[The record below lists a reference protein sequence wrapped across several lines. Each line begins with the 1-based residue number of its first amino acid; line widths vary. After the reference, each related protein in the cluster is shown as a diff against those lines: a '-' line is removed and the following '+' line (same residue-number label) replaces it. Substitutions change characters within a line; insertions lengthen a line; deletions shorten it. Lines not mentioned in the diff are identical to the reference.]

1 MNAIQQKCRPK
12 HQVLV
17 LKCYPRTTKG
27 AVDVKPNSSELSYLL
42 YYATSRRSK
51 IQKIGAFLEKK
62 TASDVWRLRIGNV
75 QVTLQILAALIE
87 KLHKDVVLIAPYVL
101 KVLDTVLRSEDITM
115 IESSLPT
122 FEAFCDFH
130 DAALLSADQAYLG
143 QYEDIV
149 RLYAQLASTQ
159 PLPGKESL
167 SSPVKVRWRN
177 AGLEAIRSISTADAL
192 ASITG
197 RQMDVIMPRILEN
210 LWSDTPDFLEV
221 LQQRLEAEERIDTE
235 KLLRRRTSI
244 ATVATVDTAGDTN
257 PVALS
262 GTAGD
267 VDRLAEEEVGVLAMQ
282 CLKSIF
288 IVPNRSQ
295 IHVAT
300 VSLLSFIQER
310 ASQGDSVVTLDDDD
324 DRDRDSGWAIGI
336 YNIISRWAPVQ
347 DRYIILV
354 AALDTL
360 LRIPTQDATLDQQLA
375 LTTIMSSL
383 LRSDVNLIGLSVM
396 DVLLGL
402 IKQMRKLF
410 RLRSPGSQSD
420 DGDATEPEQAVPQKT
435 RHLLTRLEL
444 CIGDL
449 ATHVYYAD
457 QISDMVAAVIHRL
470 KPTRSSSTNSSPGGE
485 KAAGNDAGPGAS
497 TIELTDSQQLDHYFS
512 LNAGRAS
519 ALNVI
524 KAILLVANPQKK
536 LTSNLALSRNPVPIH
551 VWEGTHWLL
560 RDPDGRVRKAYMD
573 ALITWL
579 EREATATDE
588 KAVDET
594 LPRSRSSLKVNR
606 ELANANINRRAVS
619 NASNRERVSKSRQSQ
634 FLPLLHLVIY
644 DNALQFVEYENDLV
658 MLHIL
663 LTKLVFKLGVN
674 AVRHGLPMIYQ
685 LQESI
690 QEIDIPLHKVRIAA
704 LCHGYFWALT
714 EKFDFEASVVGRAI
728 QNEVVRRRS
737 KGFWVEGIHVPP
749 PSADLVGL
757 PGENAPQPEW
767 DSVALEREE
776 LLPFDDRNSLV
787 ECIASSYH
795 ESIQTPPG
803 SPAASPGRGVSGP
816 ILGPTLNSTGAT
828 EADSEL
834 PDAFRE
840 QMLTDWSRDAAV
852 AMLASVGKSESMTG
866 SKTGTSVTNRGH
878 LTVNTNGLNG
888 NGNGNGPVSPYGS
901 QYNLMRPHSSH
912 ALRERDRDRDRD
924 GTPTK
929 ARKSSL
935 RSAASPS
942 LSMSVSNR
950 GVVASVEQLKLVLSG
965 NPPPKTAGLAGADDD
980 SGDSMVSYDYSPS
993 EISFN
998 PPVQT
1003 EQASSP
1009 TSINK
1014 RPGTATRRG
1023 PLSAHPPLGGP
1034 PNLHDENGEDDEVV
1048 PPVPPLPNVSLL
1060 GGKRS
1065 PIQSI
1070 EVSFQDSAKSG
1081 RRSLHSRGGDGTRPK
1096 SVRSQYGKTMDLQDL
1111 LRGIDSRPSEGSLG
1125 NVTRPPY

>member
-122 FEAFCDFH
+122 FEAFCDHH
-130 DAALLSADQAYLG
+130 DAALLSADQAYLR

-149 RLYAQLASTQ
+149 HLYAKLASTQ
-159 PLPGKESL
+159 PAPGKESL

-192 ASITG
+192 SSITG

-221 LQQRLEAEERIDTE
+221 LQQRVEAEERVDTE
-235 KLLRRRTSI
+235 KQLRRRTSI
-244 ATVATVDTAGDTN
+244 ATVATVDGAGDPN

-267 VDRLAEEEVGVLAMQ
+267 VDKLAEEEVGVLAMQ

-295 IHVAT
+295 IHGAT

-310 ASQGDSVVTLDDDD
+310 VSQGESVVTLSD
-324 DRDRDSGWAIGI
+324 DRERDSGWAISI
-336 YNIISRWAPVQ
+336 YSIISRWAPVQ
-347 DRYIILV
+347 DRYVILV

-360 LRIPTQDATLDQQLA
+360 LRIPVQDSTLEQQLA

-402 IKQMRKLF
+402 IKQMRKLL
-410 RLRSPGSQSD
+410 RLRSPASQSD
-420 DGDATEPEQAVPQKT
+420 DGDVPTESEQEPRQQTK
-435 RHLLTRLEL
+435 HLLGRLEL

-457 QISDMVAAVIHRL
+457 QISDMIAAVILRL
-470 KPTRSSSTNSSPGGE
+470 KPSRSSSTNSSPGGE
-485 KAAGNDAGPGAS
+485 KAGGNDAGPGVS
-497 TIELTDSQQLDHYFS
+497 TVELSESQQLDHYFS
-512 LNAGRAS
+512 LNAGRAA
-519 ALNVI
+519 ALHAI

-536 LTSNLALSRNPVPIH
+536 LTGNLALSRNRVPIH
-551 VWEGTHWLL
+551 IWEGTHWLL
-560 RDPDGRVRKAYMD
+560 RDPDGHVRKAYMD

-579 EREATATDE
+579 DREATAADE
-588 KAVDET
+588 KAIDET
-594 LPRSRSSLKVNR
+594 LPRSRSSPKVNR
-606 ELANANINRRAVS
+606 DLASGNRRAVS
-619 NASNRERVSKSRQSQ
+619 NASNREKAHKSRQSQ

-674 AVRHGLPMIYQ
+674 SVRHGLPMIYR
-685 LQESI
+685 LQEDI
-690 QEIDIPLHKVRIAA
+690 LEIDTPLHKVRIAA
-704 LCHGYFWALT
+704 LCHGYFWGLT

-737 KGFWVEGIHVPP
+737 KGFWIEGIHIPP
-749 PSADLVGL
+749 PSVDLVGL
-757 PGENAPQPEW
+757 PGETHQHPEW
-767 DSVALEREE
+767 DAVALEREE

-787 ECIASSYH
+787 ECIATSYH

-803 SPAASPGRGVSGP
+803 SPAASPGRGMSGP
-816 ILGPTLNSTGAT
+816 ILGSTLTSTET
-828 EADSEL
+828 PEPDSEL
-834 PDAFRE
+834 PAVFRE

-852 AMLASVGKSESMTG
+852 AMLTSVGKSESLTG
-866 SKTGTSVTNRGH
+866 SKTGTSVTHRGH
-878 LTVNTNGLNG
+878 LTVNTNGLNA

-912 ALRERDRDRDRD
+912 GFRERDRD
-924 GTPTK
+924 GTPSK
-929 ARKSSL
+929 GRKSSM
-935 RSAASPS
+935 RSAVSPA
-942 LSMSVSNR
+942 LSVNTR

-965 NPPPKTAGLAGADDD
+965 NPPPKTAGLAGDDD

-1003 EQASSP
+1003 EQATSP
-1009 TSINK
+1009 TSTQ
-1014 RPGTATRRG
+1014 RPSTASTANRRG

-1034 PNLHDENGEDDEVV
+1034 PNLHDENGGYDDSV

-1070 EVSFQDSAKSG
+1070 EVSFQDPAKSG
-1081 RRSLHSRGGDGTRPK
+1081 RRGLQSRGGDGVRPQ
-1096 SVRSQYGKTMDLQDL
+1096 SVRSQHSKGMDLQDL